1 MDALVAKSEMFQQKV
16 NHAMAGKKFRFAHL
30 LLNYYNNIQNIWL
43 ELFRKIFIPKMCR
56 NHMEIN

>member
-30 LLNYYNNIQNIWL
+30 LLNCYNSIQ
-43 ELFRKIFIPKMCR
+43 K
-56 NHMEIN
+56 HMAGALQKDLYSENV